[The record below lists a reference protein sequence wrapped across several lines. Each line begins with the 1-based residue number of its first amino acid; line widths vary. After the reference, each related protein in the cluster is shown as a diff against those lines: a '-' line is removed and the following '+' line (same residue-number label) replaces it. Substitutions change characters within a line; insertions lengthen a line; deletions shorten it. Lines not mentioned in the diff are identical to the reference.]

1 MANLEALQA
10 VISDAKQQGVD
21 RFVCTGD
28 VVGYNANPSECLAQL
43 DQLNCLFVKGNHDEY
58 CSSRIPLSTFNP
70 PFEIPFDGH
79 DDNYHSRKNEP
90 SNKPLL

>member
-1 MANLEALQA
+1 MIYAILGDIHANLEALQA

-28 VVGYNANPSECLAQL
+28 VVGYNANVGMPSSTQS
-43 DQLNCLFVKGNHDEY
+43 NCLIAKEIMMNTV
-58 CSSRIPLSTFNP
+58 TNP
-70 PFEIPFDGH
+70 ITSFEILSMDTTTTITH
-79 DDNYHSRKNEP
+79 ENEP